1 MASYTGMREL
11 SNHVHRSGAD
21 LSQKK
26 VFTAK
31 SGELLPIFWDI
42 ALPDN
47 KYDIDVQ
54 YFTRTLP
61 VNTAAYT
68 RIREYFDFYA
78 VPIDLLWKSF
88 DASVIQMGEKA
99 PVQSRG
105 LLTPQLVKTDLP
117 WCTLLDISKALS
129 YQQASSALGNKVSVP
144 SGYASMFGFNKG
156 DLSHKLITYLCY
168 GNVVD
173 PDASDIGTANNR
185 WWNHQSV
192 LSEGVDPY
200 YSQKYQ
206 YNYAVNI
213 LPLLAYQKVYQD
225 FFRWSQWENADPT
238 SYNIDWYTGEG
249 NIFGSDGIK
258 TSIPHGNDYW
268 KRDNMFSLRYAN
280 WNKDMFMGILPDS
293 QFGDV
298 SVVYSNLD
306 TSLMNSELRGQT
318 NQFTGLLPSDGAVT
332 YAVGEGEQYQLFASA
347 VPGDPNG
354 DIRVVSSDLNGS
366 GELNRPIM
374 ARYTNNEFRIGA
386 TGTVH
391 SPSEV
396 KSSLRGL
403 RTAFSVLALRQAEAL
418 QKFREISQSVDTD
431 YRSQIE
437 AHFGVKVP
445 ASDSHRALYI
455 GGIARNLDISEVVN
469 QTLDTSDSQATIY
482 GKGVGTGNGGFRFDA
497 KGSYWIIM
505 GIYHNQPLL
514 DYDMTAPDS
523 QLLCTSVEDLPIPEF
538 DSIGMQPLFLGQF
551 MNSNIMT
558 GSISPEKSLLGYLP
572 RYYAW
577 KTKVD
582 TVHGAFTTSLRNWV
596 APISAPYLANMLQ
609 GGGLLPSD
617 SDNTVKVSYPF
628 FKVNPIVLDPLF
640 SVSADSTWETDPFL
654 VNCHVGC
661 KVVHNLSADGM
672 PY

>member
-68 RIREYFDFYA
+68 RVREYFDFYA

-117 WCTLLDISKALS
+117 WCTLLDISKALFC
-129 YQQASSALGNKVSVP
+129 QQGPSVLGNKVSVA

-156 DLSHKLITYLCY
+156 DLSHKLITYLSY

-173 PDASDIGTANNR
+173 PKASEIGTANNR
-185 WWNHQSV
+185 WWNHQTV
-192 LSEGVDPY
+192 LSSEVDPY

-206 YNYAVNI
+206 NNYAVNI

-249 NIFGSDGIK
+249 NIFGTSGIK
-258 TSIPHGNDYW
+258 TSIPHDNDYW

-298 SVVYSNLD
+298 SVVDLPVDVSSLD
-306 TSLMNSELRGQT
+306 GPFVIAESGAITMKGQSQPVGVIQNSVLKQ
-318 NQFTGLLPSDGAVT
+318 L
-332 YAVGEGEQYQLFASA
+332 YAVQNTDAEGVNIRRDSNVSIPEPSVLKTGGFTASNNNRIA
-347 VPGDPNG
+347 VP
-354 DIRVVSSDLNGS
+354 SSSMRSYFANL
-366 GELNRPIM
+366 R
-374 ARYTNNEFRIGA
+374 
-386 TGTVH
+386 
-391 SPSEV
+391 
-396 KSSLRGL
+396 SS
-403 RTAFSVLALRQAEAL
+403 FSVLALRQAEAL

-514 DYDMTAPDS
+514 DYDLSAPDS

-551 MNSNIMT
+551 MNSRVMT
-558 GSISPEKSLLGYLP
+558 DSVSPDKSLLGYLP

-596 APISAPYLANMLQ
+596 APISAPYLANMLK
-609 GGGLLPSD
+609 GGGLLPSE
-617 SDNTVKVSYPF
+617 SDNTVKVSFPF

-640 SVSADSTWETDPFL
+640 NVSADSTWETDPFL

>member
-68 RIREYFDFYA
+68 RVREYFDFYA

-88 DASVIQMGEKA
+88 DASVVQMGEKA

-117 WCTLLDISKALS
+117 WCLLSDFSRALG
-129 YQQASSALGNKVSVP
+129 YQQNSEALGSKVSAP
-144 SGYASMFGFNKG
+144 SGFASMFGFNKG
-156 DLSHKLITYLCY
+156 DLSHKLLSYLGY
-168 GNVVD
+168 GNIV
-173 PDASDIGTANNR
+173 SKTSSGIGDSANR
-185 WWNHQSV
+185 WWNRQSP
-192 LSEGVDPY
+192 LSEGIDPY
-200 YSQKYQ
+200 YTQKYE
-206 YNYAVNI
+206 YNFAVNI
-213 LPLLAYQKVYQD
+213 LPLLAYQKIYQD

-249 NIFGSDGIK
+249 SVFGTGLSNA
-258 TSIPHGNDYW
+258 IPQSNDYW

-298 SVVYSNLD
+298 SVVDIPLD
-306 TSLMNSELRGQT
+306 MSSITDPLVVAESGSITINGQSQPVGVIQNT
-318 NQFTGLLPSDGAVT
+318 VLKQL
-332 YAVGEGEQYQLFASA
+332 YAVQNS
-347 VPGDPNG
+347 DPNG
-354 DIRVVSSDLNGS
+354 INIRRSAETSIPADSPLRTG
-366 GELNRPIM
+366 GFT
-374 ARYTNNEFRIGA
+374 ATNNGRISVPAA
-386 TGTVH
+386 TM
-391 SPSEV
+391 
-396 KSSLRGL
+396 KNYLSSLRSS
-403 RTAFSVLALRQAEAL
+403 FSVLALRQAEAL

-514 DYDMTAPDS
+514 DYDLTAPDS

-551 MNSNIMT
+551 MNSSIMT
-558 GSISPEKSLLGYLP
+558 NSISPEKSLLGYLP

-596 APISAPYLANMLQ
+596 APISAPYLANMLK
-609 GGGLLPSD
+609 GGGLLPSQD
-617 SDNTVKVSYPF
+617 DNVIKVSYPF

-640 SVSADSTWETDPFL
+640 SVNADSTWETDPFL
-654 VNCHVGC
+654 INCHVGC

>member
-88 DASVIQMGEKA
+88 DASVVQMGEKA
-99 PVQSRG
+99 PVQSSG
-105 LLTPQLVKTDLP
+105 LLVPQLVKTDLP
-117 WCTLLDISKALS
+117 WCTLLDISKALFS
-129 YQQASSALGNKVSVP
+129 QQGPSVLGNKVSVAP
-144 SGYASMFGFNKG
+144 GYASMFGFNKG

-168 GNVVD
+168 GNVVA
-173 PDASDIGTANNR
+173 PNATEMGTVNNR
-185 WWNHQSV
+185 WWNHQTT
-192 LSEGVDPY
+192 LSSDVDPY
-200 YSQKYQ
+200 YSQRYQ

-213 LPLLAYQKVYQD
+213 LPLLAYQKIYQD

-249 NIFGSDGIK
+249 NIFGASGI
-258 TSIPHGNDYW
+258 TGSIPHDNAYW

-298 SVVYSNLD
+298 SVVDIPID
-306 TSLMNSELRGQT
+306 TSTLVGDLVVSRTGEITMSGSALPVGVIQDSLLKQLYAVQNSDSGGVNIRRDSNTSIPE
-318 NQFTGLLPSDGAVT
+318 LLPLKTGGIS
-332 YAVGEGEQYQLFASA
+332 AS
-347 VPGDPNG
+347 NNSS
-354 DIRVVSSDLNGS
+354 VVIKSQKMQDYFRNLRSS
-366 GELNRPIM
+366 
-374 ARYTNNEFRIGA
+374 
-386 TGTVH
+386 
-391 SPSEV
+391 
-396 KSSLRGL
+396 
-403 RTAFSVLALRQAEAL
+403 FSVLALRQAEAL

-514 DYDMTAPDS
+514 DYDLSAPDS

-551 MNSNIMT
+551 MNSKVMT
-558 GSISPEKSLLGYLP
+558 DSVSPDKSLLGYLP

-596 APISAPYLANMLQ
+596 APISAPYLANMLK

-617 SDNTVKVSYPF
+617 SDNTVKVSFPF

-661 KVVHNLSADGM
+661 KVVHNLSSDGM

>member
-117 WCTLLDISKALS
+117 WCTLMDLAIATSFQQGDFAL
-129 YQQASSALGNKVSVP
+129 NEKVEVP
-144 SGYASMFGFNKG
+144 IGYRSMFGFNKG
-156 DLSHKLITYLCY
+156 DLTHKLLTYLSY
-168 GNVVD
+168 GNYIL
-173 PDASDIGTANNR
+173 PDSSKVGGPDNR
-185 WWNHQSV
+185 WWNRQAK
-192 LSEGVDPY
+192 LADYVDDY

-206 YNYAVNI
+206 YNFAVNV

-249 NIFGSDGIK
+249 NIFGAGGISG
-258 TSIPHGNDYW
+258 SIPSNNDYW

-280 WNKDMFMGILPDS
+280 WNKDMFMGLLPDS

-298 SVVYSNLD
+298 SVVDVGADLSQLPNLPVNYQYMGHVD
-306 TSLMNSELRGQT
+306 
-318 NQFTGLLPSDGAVT
+318 FPSDAAVV
-332 YAVGEGEQYQLFASA
+332 YAKGESSPYQLFASA

-354 DIRVVSSDLNGS
+354 DIRVVSQGLNES
-366 GELNRPIM
+366 GNLNRPIV
-374 ARYTNNEFRIGA
+374 ATLPNPRLNVKDSVSYVSSDTLKESLGRIRN
-386 TGTVH
+386 T
-391 SPSEV
+391 
-396 KSSLRGL
+396 
-403 RTAFSVLALRQAEAL
+403 FSVLALRQAEAL

-482 GKGVGTGNGGFRFDA
+482 GKGVGTGFGGFRFDA
-497 KGSYWIIM
+497 KGSYWVIM

-514 DYDMTAPDS
+514 DYDLTAPDS

-551 MNSNIMT
+551 MNSNVMT
-558 GSISPEKSLLGYLP
+558 DSISPEKSLLGYLP

-609 GGGLLPSD
+609 GGGLLPSED
-617 SDNTVKVSYPF
+617 DNTVKVSYPF

-640 SVSADSTWETDPFL
+640 SVNADSTWETDPFL

>member
-68 RIREYFDFYA
+68 RVREYFDFYA
-78 VPIDLLWKSF
+78 IPIDLLWKSF
-88 DASVIQMGEKA
+88 DASVVQMGEKA
-99 PVQSRG
+99 PVQSSG
-105 LLTPQLVKTDLP
+105 LLSPQLVKTDLP
-117 WCTLLDISKALS
+117 WCTLYDISKALFC
-129 YQQASSALGNKVSVP
+129 QQGPSVLGNKVSIS
-144 SGYASMFGFNKG
+144 SGYGSMFGFNKG
-156 DLSHKLITYLCY
+156 DLSHKLITYLGY

-173 PDASDIGTANNR
+173 PNATEVGTANNR
-185 WWNHQSV
+185 WWNRQTV
-192 LSEGVDPY
+192 LSSDVDPY

-249 NIFGSDGIK
+249 NIFGSVGIK
-258 TSIPHGNDYW
+258 SSIPSDNAYW

-280 WNKDMFMGILPDS
+280 WNKDLFMGILPDS

-298 SVVYSNLD
+298 SVVDVSSDYSKLSTLPVDAQN
-306 TSLMNSELRGQT
+306 RGYVDV
-318 NQFTGLLPSDGAVT
+318 PSDAAIV
-332 YAVGEGEQYQLFASA
+332 YAKGESSSYQLFATA
-347 VPGDPNG
+347 VPDDPNG
-354 DIRVVSSDLNGS
+354 DIRVVSQELNNS
-366 GELNRPIM
+366 GNQNRPIV
-374 ARYTNNEFRIGA
+374 A
-386 TGTVH
+386 TL
-391 SPSEV
+391 PNPRLEV
-396 KSSLRGL
+396 KGSQHRVSAQNLSAALKQVRNS
-403 RTAFSVLALRQAEAL
+403 FSVLALRQAEAL

-514 DYDMTAPDS
+514 DYDLTAPDS

-551 MNSNIMT
+551 MNSKIMT
-558 GSISPEKSLLGYLP
+558 NSVSPDKSLLGYLP

-596 APISAPYLANMLQ
+596 APISAPYLANMLK
-609 GGGLLPSD
+609 GGGLLPSGN
-617 SDNTVKVSYPF
+617 DNTVKVSYPF

-640 SVSADSTWETDPFL
+640 SVNADSTWETDPFL